1 MIRFED
7 LVEKV
12 RATNPEAD
20 IELLRRA
27 YVFSAFEHKGQ
38 VRHSGEP
45 YLVHPLEVADLLAD
59 MKLDVV
65 AIAAGLLHDI
75 VEDTQTPIERIQELF
90 GPDVAHV
97 VEGVTK
103 LGSIQFSSS
112 EERQAENFRKMLLAM
127 VDDIRVIL
135 VKLADR
141 LHNMRTLHHLPE
153 ERRLKIA
160 QETRD
165 IYGPIAN
172 RLGMSKIKNE
182 LEELAFKHLEPRP
195 FEALRARVESRRK
208 TNEGMIEDL
217 KKNVSAKLAEAQVP
231 VIAIDG
237 RIKRLFSIHQKLKR
251 QKIDLDQVYDL
262 VALRIVTQS
271 VRDCYAALGIIH
283 QTWSPVPG
291 RIKDFIAMPR
301 PNGYQSLHT
310 SVVSERGFPFEVQIR
325 TAEMHKI
332 AEEGIAAHWKYK
344 EGRVGADRDE
354 QHFLWLRQLLEW
366 QQEVRD
372 PQEFLQNLK
381 IELYAEEVYI
391 FTPKGEV
398 KALPRDATPIDFAY
412 SIHTDVGH
420 QCVGARVNG
429 KMVPLR
435 TRLRNGDIVE
445 IITTPGH
452 KPSRDWLNI
461 AGTSRARSKI
471 KHFIHAEEKVKS
483 IELGRKLFEKDA
495 RRFGLNMKTLAENDA
510 FGRAAAEFGMSKP
523 DELFAAIGY
532 GKLSAKALLAK
543 LAPQEELK
551 ETPESGI
558 ASVVRRVLGTG
569 DEKIKV
575 RGFDDLMVFRARCCN
590 PIRGRRSSDTSRA
603 GRACRCTPRVLERD
617 EPPLRS
623 RAPHRRRMG
632 QGNRRGALHRQAEH
646 SGRRSQGDPGRC
658 QLEDRR
664 HQHEYPQ
671 RRSDGR
677 LADGPHRHDRRN
689 QRREAPAEGDQ
700 VAQER
705 RRRGGCGAGGE
716 IGPGSGSR
724 LLALVKHAAQID
736 GCAFP
741 KPRAIAKSR
750 SYSEAIR
757 SISIRASFGRR
768 AAWIVAR
775 AGAGER
781 K

>member
-7 LVEKV
+7 LVDKV
-12 RATNPEAD
+12 RDNNPEAD

-45 YLVHPLEVADLLAD
+45 YLVHPLQVADLLAD

-75 VEDTQTPIERIQELF
+75 VEDTQTPIERIQEHF
-90 GPDVAHV
+90 GADVAHV

-103 LGSIQFSSS
+103 LGAIQFSSS

-153 ERRLKIA
+153 ERRIKIA

-165 IYGPIAN
+165 IYAPIAN

-182 LEELAFKHLEPRP
+182 LEELAFKYLETQPY
-195 FEALRARVESRRK
+195 EALRARVESRRRA
-208 TNEGMIEDL
+208 NVGMIEEL
-217 KKNVSAKLAEAQVP
+217 KKTVSAKLADAQIP
-231 VIAIDG
+231 VIVIDG

-262 VALRIVTQS
+262 VALRIVTDS
-271 VRDCYAALGIIH
+271 VKDCYASLGIIH

-325 TAEMHKI
+325 TAEMHRI

-344 EGRVGADRDE
+344 EGRVGANRDE

-381 IELYAEEVYI
+381 IELYPEEVYI

-412 SIHTDVGH
+412 AIHTDVGH

-445 IITTPGH
+445 IITTAGH
-452 KPSRDWLNI
+452 RPSRDWLNI
-461 AGTSRARSKI
+461 VTTSRARSKI
-471 KHFIHAEEKVKS
+471 KHFIHSEEKIKS
-483 IELGRKLFEKDA
+483 YELGRKLFEKEV
-495 RRFGLNMKTLAENDA
+495 RRFGLSMKSLGEGDGFA
-510 FGRAAAEFGMSKP
+510 RAAAEYGMAKSE
-523 DELFAAIGY
+523 ELFAAIGY
-532 GKLSAKALLAK
+532 GKLSARAVLGK
-543 LAPQEELK
+543 LVPQDQLK
-551 ETPESGI
+551 ETPDTGI

-590 PIRGRRSSDTSRA
+590 PIRGEKIVGYITRGKGVSVHSAACTNVVNLLYDPERRIDVEWDKGTDA
-603 GRACRCTPRVLERD
+603 
-617 EPPLRS
+617 
-623 RAPHRRRMG
+623 APYTVRLSI
-632 QGNRRGALHRQAEH
+632 QV
-646 SGRRSQGDPGRC
+646 
-658 QLEDRR
+658 EDRK
-664 HQHEYPQ
+664 
-671 RRSDGR
+671 GI
-677 LADGPHRHDRRN
+677 LADVSSKIAGINTNIRN
-689 QRREAPAEGDQ
+689 VEATVDSQMGRIDMT
-700 VAQER
+700 V
-705 RRRGGCGAGGE
+705 E
-716 IGPGSGSR
+716 ISD
-724 LLALVKHAAQID
+724 VKHLQKVIKSLKSVD
-736 GCAFP
+736 GVVDV
-741 KPRAIAKSR
+741 
-750 SYSEAIR
+750 E
-757 SISIRASFGRR
+757 R
-768 AAWIVAR
+768 AAR
-775 AGAGER
+775 
-781 K
+781 